1 MGDVNQ
7 CFCPF
12 PGGLAFQIRGAVFG
26 DNVMSGHTR
35 RSDNGTRLQHR
46 SDEGF
51 HSAVGQCPCRRSTN
65 ETFAAFRL
73 EGTHYEVQLS
83 AGAGNL
89 LVPYGFGTYLPVQVD
104 LNAAVYRYEIL
115 NAGNDV
121 YVVYI
126 VYRRVAADRVVVD
139 EVVEPLRAAGKGI
152 ESLAFVYV
160 FVPRELACLEEIHVG
175 VNEHLCVRIDVA
187 DV

>member
-26 DNVMSGHTR
+26 DDVMCGHAR
-35 RSDNGTRLQHR
+35 RGDNGTRLQHR

-51 HSAVGQCPCRRSTN
+51 HSAVRQGPRRGGTN
-65 ETFAAFRL
+65 EAFAAFRL
-73 EGTHYEVQLS
+73 EGAHHEVQLS

-89 LVPYGFGTYLPVQVD
+89 LVAYGFGTYLPVQVD

-152 ESLAFVYV
+152 EGLAFIYV
-160 FVPRELACLEEIHVG
+160 FVSGELARLKKIHIG
-175 VNEHLCVRIDVA
+175 VNEHLCVCIDIA